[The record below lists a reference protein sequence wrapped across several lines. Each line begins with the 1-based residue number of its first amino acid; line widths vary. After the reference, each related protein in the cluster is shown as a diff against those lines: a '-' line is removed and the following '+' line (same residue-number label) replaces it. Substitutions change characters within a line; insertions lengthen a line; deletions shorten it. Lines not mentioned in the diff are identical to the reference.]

1 MRVEYDKQTDDWLLQ
16 QYVLSRNQ
24 EAFAVLVRRYGP
36 MVWGVCRRIVRHTQ
50 DAEDAFQATFAVL
63 ARKSRSIRR
72 RRMIGSWLHQVARR
86 IALRAR
92 ATSNRRELAMPVVVT
107 ETIAEAVASQ
117 ATSDHAE
124 VLDDEIARLPA
135 ILRVPIILC
144 YLEGLTNREAAERLG
159 CPEGTIVSRLARGR
173 DKLRLGLTRRGVV
186 LGGTAAIATLL
197 SEAGS
202 AAPLLPGLSQ
212 SALACGLLPA
222 TGAISGGAILSVGAA
237 RLATEALQT
246 LARRT
251 LIGYAMLVACCA
263 VGIAAFAGLALSLGL
278 PLGGRLV
285 NNDAL
290 GEGANRGVRRPA
302 LSLERIWQGEDLE
315 FVGGATA
322 AEHAALSQD
331 CRWVVDGQ
339 SIRFK
344 WQDVTMFSADFRID
358 SSRQPYAI
366 DVQSGDSP
374 AIPEGSVSRG
384 AFLLNGIALEVCT
397 AHADGERPEFVRAG
411 IVTPP
416 APDRPAVRAGL
427 VGYSRLRRLNRSF
440 EADDLQGKWV
450 IERLEAGGEEMPLDA
465 QTRQGANFDNGT
477 YTISLVVGGNAS
489 EMSGTFVLD
498 PARPARFL
506 KMRPTGG
513 QSFLCLYE
521 IEGDTLRLAVAAPGA
536 ARPEKFKTEPGQ
548 LHMSW
553 VLRRAK
559 PPGPDGSAPRP
570 P

>member
-36 MVWGVCRRIVRHTQ
+36 MVWGVCRRIVRQTQ
-50 DAEDAFQATFAVL
+50 DAEDALQATFAVL
-63 ARKSRSIRR
+63 ARKARSIRR
-72 RRMIGSWLHQVARR
+72 RRSIGGWLHQVARR

-92 ATSNRRELAMPVVVT
+92 ATSSRREVVMPVAITDKAVEPVVGQ
-107 ETIAEAVASQ
+107 AVV
-117 ATSDHAE
+117 DHTE
-124 VLDDEIARLPA
+124 VLDDEIARLPTL
-135 ILRVPIILC
+135 LRLPIILC
-144 YLEGLTNREAAERLG
+144 YLEGLTNREAADRLG

-186 LGGTAAIATLL
+186 LGGTTAVAALL
-197 SEAGS
+197 AETGS
-202 AAPLLPGLSQ
+202 AGPLLPGLLQ

-222 TGAISGGAILSVGAA
+222 TGVISGGSILSVGAA

-251 LIGYAMLVACCA
+251 LAGFAVLIACGTL
-263 VGIAAFAGLALSLGL
+263 GIAAVAGLTLSLGL

-285 NNDAL
+285 HNDAL
-290 GEGANRGVRRPA
+290 GQLADRGAAQPV
-302 LSLERIWQGEDLE
+302 LSLEGVWQGEDLE
-315 FVGGATA
+315 FIGGATP
-322 AEHAALSQD
+322 AEHATLSQD
-331 CRWVVDGQ
+331 CRWVVVAQ

-344 WQDVTMFSADFRID
+344 WQDVTIFSADFQID
-358 SSRQPYAI
+358 SSHQPHTI
-366 DVQSGDSP
+366 DLELTDPP
-374 AIPEGSVSRG
+374 ARAARSG
-384 AFLLNGIALEVCT
+384 AFRLNQTALEVCT
-397 AHADGERPEFVRAG
+397 AEPAGQRPDKIRAG

-416 APDRPAVRAGL
+416 AGDQPVTRAGL
-427 VGYSRLRRLNRSF
+427 VGYSRLRRLDRSF
-440 EADDLQGKWV
+440 EAEDLQGKWV
-450 IERLEAGGEEMPLDA
+450 AEHFEAGGEDSPIAVQVRDWA
-465 QTRQGANFDNGT
+465 RFDNGT
-477 YTISLVVGGNAS
+477 YKLSHFQGGNVV
-489 EMSGTFVLD
+489 EFGGTFMLD
-498 PARPARFL
+498 PAHPATFL
-506 KMRPTGG
+506 EMRPNPE

-553 VLRRAK
+553 VFRRPK
-559 PPGPDGSAPRP
+559 PPGPDGPEARP